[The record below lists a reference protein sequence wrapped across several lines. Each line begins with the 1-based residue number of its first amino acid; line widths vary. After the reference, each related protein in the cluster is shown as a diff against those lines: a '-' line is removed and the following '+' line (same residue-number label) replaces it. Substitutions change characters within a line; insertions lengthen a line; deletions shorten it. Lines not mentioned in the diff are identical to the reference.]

1 MGEMRGNS
9 CQALSRAFSGARVAV
24 LLVAAAGSANAQN
37 NYSGVAPGSNV
48 VPDGIATQPGGAA
61 LVTWPGFQM
70 LADGGSRVFI
80 QTSVEVKAEL
90 KREGNSWTVLLP
102 GVSLPPGNA
111 RLPLDTSF
119 FNTPVKSVRAKL
131 HKPAGVLV
139 QLDMRSQVAPT
150 LHTERASTGYFF
162 VSLDFPPGSYR

>member
-1 MGEMRGNS
+1 MRGKLVL
-9 CQALSRAFSGARVAV
+9 APSRALSGARIG
-24 LLVAAAGSANAQN
+24 LLLLAAAGSANAQS

-48 VPDGIATQPGGAA
+48 VPDNIAAQPGSAA

-70 LADGGSRVFI
+70 LGDGGSRVFI

-90 KREGNSWTVLLP
+90 KRDGASWAVLLP

-131 HKPAGVLV
+131 HKPDGVVV
-139 QLDMRSQVAPT
+139 QLEMRGRNAVAPT
-150 LHTERASTGYFF
+150 LHTERAQTGYFF
-162 VSLDFPPGSYR
+162 VYIDFPAGSYR

>member
-1 MGEMRGNS
+1 MGLL
-9 CQALSRAFSGARVAV
+9 ALTVAGAA
-24 LLVAAAGSANAQN
+24 SAQTYN
-37 NYSGVAPGSNV
+37 GVAPGSNV
-48 VPDGIATQPGGAA
+48 VPDNIAAQPGTAA

-70 LADGGSRVFI
+70 LPDGGSRVFI

-90 KREGNSWTVLLP
+90 KHEGTHLTLILP

-119 FNTPVKSVRAKL
+119 FNTPVKSVRAKT
-131 HKPAGVLV
+131 HKPDGVLV
-139 QLDMRSQVAPT
+139 QLEMRTKLMPT

-162 VSLDFPPGSYR
+162 VYLDFPAGNWTSQGLGPTARR

>member
-1 MGEMRGNS
+1 MRGKLF
-9 CQALSRAFSGARVAV
+9 QALCRVSPGARVAV
-24 LLVAAAGSANAQN
+24 LLVAAAGSANAQG

-48 VPDGIATQPGGAA
+48 VPDGIATQPGAAA

-70 LADGGSRVFI
+70 LGEGASRVFI

-90 KREGNSWTVLLP
+90 KREGNNWALVLP

-119 FNTPVKSVRAKL
+119 FNTPVKSVRAKQ
-131 HKPAGVLV
+131 HKGAGVLV
-139 QLDMRSQVAPT
+139 QLEMRSAVAPT

-162 VSLDFPPGSYR
+162 VYLDFPAGNYR

>member
-1 MGEMRGNS
+1 MRGKS
-9 CQALSRAFSGARVAV
+9 FQALSRAFSGARVA
-24 LLVAAAGSANAQN
+24 LLLLAAAGSANAQN
-37 NYSGVAPGSNV
+37 NYNGVAPGSNV
-48 VPDGIATQPGGAA
+48 VPDGIATQPGAAA

-70 LADGGSRVFI
+70 LADGSSRVFI

-90 KREGNSWTVLLP
+90 KREGNNWAVLLP

-131 HKPAGVLV
+131 NKPAGVLV
-139 QLDMRSQVAPT
+139 QLEMRSQVAPT
-150 LHTERASTGYFF
+150 LHTERAPTGYFF